1 MPAFW
6 RMVTDSSKQ
15 NWEFHWDEND
25 VVFTLI
31 FFFFFSKTLCRFI
44 WVKLLN
50 LRFADVLYT
59 CRIEFDDEEWTHEHA
74 VDNPDEIAA
83 TVDM

>member
-1 MPAFW
+1 M
-6 RMVTDSSKQ
+6 
-15 NWEFHWDEND
+15 
-25 VVFTLI
+25 
-31 FFFFFSKTLCRFI
+31 
-44 WVKLLN
+44 LN